1 MKLGK
6 EVDSSSVSEKRE
18 GSGRDERETEEE
30 GRDVEESPLTRQR
43 VSLGAME
50 VAITHFREKSKE
62 CNLSEG
68 KTIRIGENW

>member
-1 MKLGK
+1 M
-6 EVDSSSVSEKRE
+6 
-18 GSGRDERETEEE
+18 RETEEE
-30 GRDVEESPLTRQR
+30 GRDVEERPLTRQR
-43 VSLGAME
+43 VCLGAME

>member
-30 GRDVEESPLTRQR
+30 GRDVEERPLTRQR
-43 VSLGAME
+43 VCLGAME